1 MTNQSTVQNA
11 TRGSVTAVA
20 DDLNTILQ
28 QALENLETTMHD
40 VVDSDVTVLRDASRH
55 ILEAG
60 GKRVRPRLMFLAYLA
75 AGGHDVHLTV
85 PLAASVELM
94 HTASIVHDD
103 INDHGVVR
111 RGRPSV
117 NALYGRTFALL
128 TGDYFFT
135 KVYELM
141 APYNH
146 LNVELA
152 DAAVAL
158 VEGETLQA
166 SAVKEN
172 RLTREVY
179 NDIIGR
185 KTAALFRAAGRM
197 GALLADA
204 PTAYVDALGSFAYQV
219 GLAFQIVDDVLDL
232 TASPEKIGKTSGI
245 DLLQGKGFAAAYEG
259 DAETAGS
266 STDDADPMDKIKAKI
281 LGGNAINEARML
293 ARALVESAINEIA
306 LLPES
311 EVKDALIDVA
321 NMVVDR
327 EF

>member
-1 MTNQSTVQNA
+1 M
-11 TRGSVTAVA
+11 TRGAATAVA
-20 DDLNTILQ
+20 DDLNSVVQ
-28 QALENLETTMHD
+28 QALDNLETTMHD

-55 ILEAG
+55 ILDAG

-75 AGGHDVHLTV
+75 VGGHDVHLTV
-85 PLAASVELM
+85 PLAAAVELM

-103 INDHGVVR
+103 INDHGVMR

-117 NALYGRTFALL
+117 NALWGRTFALL

-152 DAAVAL
+152 NAAVAL

-185 KTAALFRAAGRM
+185 KTAALFRSAGRM

-232 TASPEKIGKTSGI
+232 TASPETIGKTSGI
-245 DLLQGKGFAAAYEG
+245 DLAQGKGFAAAYEAG
-259 DAETAGS
+259 DTEAAPAPES
-266 STDDADPMDKIKAKI
+266 DPMEKIKAKI

-293 ARALVESAINEIA
+293 ARALVDSAINEIA
-306 LLPES
+306 ILPES
-311 EVKDALIDVA
+311 EAKYGLIEVA

-327 EF
+327 DF